1 MIVRTKQIACLED
14 LDKVLKASG
23 LRIDE
28 CQIVPVVGKFK
39 TNFYVYYDDG
49 KPDPKAAK
57 TEAAPAQDDTIDLS
71 KDVEVSFEAFG
82 KHVPGFCHEFNYTAK
97 SKGAT
102 STFTNKC
109 RLDVS
114 VGTNAATAEQN
125 DETAVAVLQL
135 EGVKGIKLSGF
146 VTEKQLDDP
155 RERRNIAYINVTGRD
170 NIEKFADALE
180 TAAYRLRAMMAKEG

>member
-1 MIVRTKQIACLED
+1 MIVRTKQIGCLED
-14 LDKVLKASG
+14 LDKVLKSSG

-57 TEAAPAQDDTIDLS
+57 DAPAPDDTIDLS
-71 KDVEVSFEAFG
+71 NDSKVEFEAFG
-82 KHVPGFCHEFNYTAK
+82 KRYPGFCHEFNYTSTSEGGM
-97 SKGAT
+97 SK
-102 STFTNKC
+102 FVEKC
-109 RLDVS
+109 RLDVA
-114 VGTNAATAEQN
+114 VGTNVATAKGGEML
-125 DETAVAVLQL
+125 VASLQM
-135 EGVKGIKLSGF
+135 EGVKGIELTG
-146 VTEKQLDDP
+146 VIDNGQ
-155 RERRNIAYINVTGRD
+155 RNIVRVDVTGRD

>member
-14 LDKVLKASG
+14 LDKVLKSSG

-57 TEAAPAQDDTIDLS
+57 DAPAPDDTIDLS
-71 KDVEVSFEAFG
+71 NDTKTEFYAFG
-82 KHVPGFCHEFNYTAK
+82 KSYPGFCHEFNYTSK
-97 SKGAT
+97 SEGGMTK
-102 STFTNKC
+102 FIDKC
-109 RLDVS
+109 RLDVA
-114 VGTNAATAEQN
+114 VGTNAATAGDGEMQ
-125 DETAVAVLQL
+125 VASLQL
-135 EGVKGIKLSGF
+135 EGVKGIELSGL
-146 VTEKQLDDP
+146 VTEKQP
-155 RERRNIAYINVTGRD
+155 GNARGSRNIVRVDVTGRD

>member
-1 MIVRTKQIACLED
+1 MIVRTKQITCLED
-14 LDKVLKASG
+14 LDKVLKSSG

-57 TEAAPAQDDTIDLS
+57 PEAAPAQDDTIDLS
-71 KDVEVSFEAFG
+71 NDTEIEFETFG
-82 KHVPGFCHEFNYTAK
+82 KRYPGFCHEFNYTSK
-97 SKGAT
+97 SEGGMTK
-102 STFTNKC
+102 FIDKC
-109 RLDVS
+109 RLDVA
-114 VGTNAATAEQN
+114 VGTNAATAGDGEMQ
-125 DETAVAVLQL
+125 VASLQL
-135 EGVKGIKLSGF
+135 EGVKGIELSGL
-146 VTEKQLDDP
+146 VTTKQP
-155 RERRNIAYINVTGRD
+155 GNARGSRNIVHVDVTGRD

>member
-57 TEAAPAQDDTIDLS
+57 PEAAPAQDDTIDLS
-71 KDVEVSFEAFG
+71 NDTEVEFDAFG
-82 KHVPGFCHEFNYTAK
+82 KRYPGFCHEFNYTSK
-97 SKGAT
+97 SEGGMTK
-102 STFTNKC
+102 FINKC
-109 RLDVS
+109 RLDVT
-114 VGTNAATAEQN
+114 VGTNSAIADDGEMQ
-125 DETAVAVLQL
+125 VASLQL
-135 EGVKGIKLSGF
+135 EGVKGIELSGF
-146 VTEKQLDDP
+146 VTTKQPVNGRDN
-155 RERRNIAYINVTGRD
+155 RNVVRVDVTGRD

>member
-1 MIVRTKQIACLED
+1 MIVRTKQIGCLED

-57 TEAAPAQDDTIDLS
+57 AEDAPAQDDAIDLS
-71 KDVEVSFEAFG
+71 NDKKVEFEAFG
-82 KHVPGFCHEFNYTAK
+82 KRYPGFCHEFNYTSK
-97 SKGAT
+97 SEGGMTK
-102 STFTNKC
+102 FINKC
-109 RLDVS
+109 RLDVA
-114 VGTNAATAEQN
+114 VGTNVATAKDSEMQ
-125 DETAVAVLQL
+125 VASLQL
-135 EGVKGIKLSGF
+135 EGVKGITLTGF
-146 VTEKQLDDP
+146 IDN
-155 RERRNIAYINVTGRD
+155 RERNIVHVDVTGRD

>member
-1 MIVRTKQIACLED
+1 MIVRTKQISCLED
-14 LDKVLKASG
+14 LDKVLKSSG

-49 KPDPKAAK
+49 KTDPKAAK

-71 KDVEVSFEAFG
+71 NDTEIEFEAFG
-82 KHVPGFCHEFNYTAK
+82 KRYPGFCHVFNYTSK
-97 SKGAT
+97 SEGGMTK
-102 STFTNKC
+102 FIDKC
-109 RLDVS
+109 RLDVA
-114 VGTNAATAEQN
+114 VGTNVATADDGEMQ
-125 DETAVAVLQL
+125 VASLQL
-135 EGVKGIKLSGF
+135 EGVKGIELSGL
-146 VTEKQLDDP
+146 VTEKQP
-155 RERRNIAYINVTGRD
+155 GNARGSRNIVRVDVTGRD

>member
-14 LDKVLKASG
+14 LDKVLKTSG

-71 KDVEVSFEAFG
+71 NDTVVSFEAFG
-82 KHVPGFCHEFNYTAK
+82 KRYPGFCHEFNYNSK
-97 SKGAT
+97 SEGGMTK
-102 STFTNKC
+102 FIDKC
-109 RLDVS
+109 RLDVA
-114 VGTNAATAEQN
+114 VGTNAAIAGAGEMQ
-125 DETAVAVLQL
+125 VASLQL
-135 EGVKGIKLSGF
+135 EGVKGIELSGV
-146 VTEKQLDDP
+146 VTTKQPGNARDN
-155 RERRNIAYINVTGRD
+155 RNIVRVDVTGRD

>member
-57 TEAAPAQDDTIDLS
+57 AEAAPAQDDTIDLS
-71 KDVEVSFEAFG
+71 NDTEVEFDAFG
-82 KHVPGFCHEFNYTAK
+82 KHYPGFCHEFNYTSK
-97 SKGAT
+97 SEGGMTK
-102 STFTNKC
+102 FINKC
-109 RLDVS
+109 RLDVT
-114 VGTNAATAEQN
+114 VGTNSAIADDGEMQ
-125 DETAVAVLQL
+125 VASLQL
-135 EGVKGIKLSGF
+135 EGVKGIELSGF
-146 VTEKQLDDP
+146 VTTKQP
-155 RERRNIAYINVTGRD
+155 VNGRGNRNVVRVDVTGRD

-180 TAAYRLRAMMAKEG
+180 TAAYRLRAMMVKEG